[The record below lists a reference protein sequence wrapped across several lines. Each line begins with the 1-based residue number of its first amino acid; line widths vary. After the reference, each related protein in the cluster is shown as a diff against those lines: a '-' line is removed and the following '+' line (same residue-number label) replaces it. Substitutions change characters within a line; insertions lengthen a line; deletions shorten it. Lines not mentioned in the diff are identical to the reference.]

1 MVHVTFQ
8 FAPEVVERDFDSTF
22 DAYCKIIDTYN
33 QHEDYFVG
41 AKIDNS
47 YVKILDAESYI
58 DRFVKYLH
66 TAVLAG
72 FPDSQILEETKEGFG
87 ESCSKIP
94 ASWRK
99 LMKQYSKALSRYTDK
114 VADEVHIK
122 LNQNK

>member
-8 FAPEVVERDFDSTF
+8 FVPEVVERDFESTF
-22 DAYCKIIDTYN
+22 DAYCDIITAYN
-33 QHEDYFVG
+33 RYEDYFVG

-47 YVKILDAESYI
+47 WVKILDAESYI
-58 DRFVKYLH
+58 DRFAKYLH
-66 TAVLAG
+66 TAALAG

-87 ESCSKIP
+87 ESCSEIP

-99 LMKQYSKALSRYTDK
+99 LMKQYSDTLSRHTDK
-114 VADEVHIK
+114 VADKVHIK